1 MKLPLRHDVN
11 QVIEG
16 KKKKLSMTK
25 FLFTEIFLG
34 STNEKI

>member
-16 KKKKLSMTK
+16 KKKLSMTK